1 MMTRKRLRWAL
12 LIPLLLAVCGG
23 AQAQITAAQSI
34 PGFYVQ
40 QGTDGCTAVTGC
52 FIPYSA
58 TYPLPTTGGGGGS
71 NASVGATGSAVP
83 GSATYLGINI
93 AGTLTGL
100 TAGQATMANSVP
112 VVIASNQSPVPVTQG
127 TSPWVDDITQW
138 ANVALG
144 APSNYGTSPGAV
156 NVPGVNAFVTNTI
169 AVTDTTSGA
178 VTNPTSTLTMTSA
191 TTAYTAGQLIAT
203 NATAGSVVNPSFA
216 IATSAGG
223 AAISRLRLST
233 NDTTSTA
240 WGGQVIQIDLWT
252 ATPTWTNGDRAAWS
266 PATGVGSHLGA
277 YTCTMSAEYGDG
289 AYAECAPNVGSTALP
304 KLASGTSIFWTL
316 DAITGSGVTGASK
329 AWTIVA
335 ELLN

>member
-83 GSATYLGINI
+83 GSATYLGISI

-112 VVIASNQSPVPVTQG
+112 VVIASNQSNLPNNIAAWAG
-127 TSPWVDDITQW
+127 TT
-138 ANVALG
+138 LG
-144 APSNYGTSPGAV
+144 PPSNYGTSPGAV
-156 NVPGVNAFVTNTI
+156 AVPGVNAFVTNTP
-169 AVTDTTSGA
+169 AVTQSGIWTVTGAGGSFPVTGSSSNASSAVATSSTNVPNVSFSYGFNGTTWDQLQVDTAKSLKVNPIPLNIPAAGTVSAIVTGGTA
-178 VTNPTSTLTMTSA
+178 VTLITGPVNGCYVTNPLTASDQNIATAEVAQVNPVTTATAAGRGTNSTLQPGQTFTCPAGMTTNLSAIAA
-191 TTAYTAGQLIAT
+191 TTAHAF
-203 NATAGSVVNPSFA
+203 NVVK
-216 IATSAGG
+216 
-223 AAISRLRLST
+223 
-233 NDTTSTA
+233 
-240 WGGQVIQIDLWT
+240 W
-252 ATPTWTNGDRAAWS
+252 
-266 PATGVGSHLGA
+266 
-277 YTCTMSAEYGDG
+277 
-289 AYAECAPNVGSTALP
+289 
-304 KLASGTSIFWTL
+304 
-316 DAITGSGVTGASK
+316 
-329 AWTIVA
+329 
-335 ELLN
+335 